1 MNEVKSITVAV
12 TGRFDAGSG
21 SGVSAPVTNN
31 GWINGGAFS
40 NAVTNN
46 AGSRINGG
54 TFSGAVTNNMNG
66 KITGGTF
73 SGTVTNGE
81 DGEISGGTFNNKTV
95 VNNRGSITD
104 GDFRGAT
111 VNNDG
116 TATVTGGTFDNFTM
130 NSETGEL
137 TITGNVDLSENPDAL
152 APLTIGLEAVKE
164 ITVEK
169 TATFDAGENTI
180 SAAITNEGAITGG
193 TIDGEIRANTG
204 TITGCAF
211 GPNATVTSNEG
222 IIELSI
228 TVDGQDRKVNYGADV
243 LDALGMSPTGLWYRE
258 NEDSTRSPVK
268 EGETFASLQ
277 TEAYTSKILMPK
289 PKIEIDYII

>member
-21 SGVSAPVTNN
+21 SGVSVPVTNN
-31 GWINGGAFS
+31 GWINDGAFS

-73 SGTVTNGE
+73 SSTVTNGE

-180 SAAITNEGAITGG
+180 SAAITNDGAITGG

-228 TVDGQDRKVNYGADV
+228 TVDGRDRKVNYGADV
-243 LDALGMSPTGLWYRE
+243 LDALGMSPTGLWYHE

-277 TEAYTSKILMPK
+277 TEAYTSLILMPK